1 MTTKLYYNDSYLS
14 RFEAEITAIR
24 PHKNEQFAIM
34 LDQTAFYP
42 ESGGQPSDRGT
53 INSLPVLDVV
63 EEGADI
69 LHILPEAPALGKA
82 VCCIDWT
89 RRFDHMQQHSGQHL
103 LSAAAFQVTGAETAG
118 FHLGTA
124 SSQIDLVLDA
134 LTREQAEEIERT
146 ANHTVFANQIF
157 HTHYATVETLANY
170 PIRKQPPAG
179 VEHIR
184 LIEVPGLDCCPC
196 GGTHVTRAGEIGLIK
211 IRSWERKK
219 GLVRVDFVCGGRA
232 LHNYQLITYTVN
244 ELSARFSAPSPE
256 LMLTVER
263 HFARDEQLE
272 KQLNQLKQELN
283 EHLTRELLSKADSRG
298 GIKVIS
304 HLMPSA
310 LPPDIADLAKR
321 LAAHEQ
327 IIALIGGIS
336 PDESKSHLVF
346 ACSPGIKINM
356 GEELKTVLPL
366 ILGKGGGNAL
376 LAQGGGSEVG
386 QTAAALDSAKRK
398 VLGLL

>member
-146 ANHTVFANQIF
+146 ALTM
-157 HTHYATVETLANY
+157 
-170 PIRKQPPAG
+170 
-179 VEHIR
+179 R
-184 LIEVPGLDCCPC
+184 L
-196 GGTHVTRAGEIGLIK
+196 
-211 IRSWERKK
+211 W
-219 GLVRVDFVCGGRA
+219 
-232 LHNYQLITYTVN
+232 
-244 ELSARFSAPSPE
+244 
-256 LMLTVER
+256 
-263 HFARDEQLE
+263 
-272 KQLNQLKQELN
+272 
-283 EHLTRELLSKADSRG
+283 
-298 GIKVIS
+298 
-304 HLMPSA
+304 
-310 LPPDIADLAKR
+310 KR
-321 LAAHEQ
+321 
-327 IIALIGGIS
+327 
-336 PDESKSHLVF
+336 
-346 ACSPGIKINM
+346 
-356 GEELKTVLPL
+356 
-366 ILGKGGGNAL
+366 
-376 LAQGGGSEVG
+376 
-386 QTAAALDSAKRK
+386 
-398 VLGLL
+398 